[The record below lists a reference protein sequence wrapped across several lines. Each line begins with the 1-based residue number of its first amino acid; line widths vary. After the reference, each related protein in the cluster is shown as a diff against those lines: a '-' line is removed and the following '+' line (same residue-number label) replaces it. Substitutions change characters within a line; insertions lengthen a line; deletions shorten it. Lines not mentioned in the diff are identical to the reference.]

1 MPFHNVLRTLI
12 FLAKEF
18 VIWCIKHFGSFVFN
32 GTPLSTVAGGRPVDV
47 CGVAL

>member
-1 MPFHNVLRTLI
+1 MLFHVVLRTLI

-18 VIWCIKHFGSFVFN
+18 ASCVLNTCGNFFFN
-32 GTPLSTVAGGRPVDV
+32 GTSLSTVAGGRPVDV

>member
-1 MPFHNVLRTLI
+1 MLFHAVLRTLI

-18 VIWCIKHFGSFVFN
+18 VIGSSAFN
-32 GTPLSTVAGGRPVDV
+32 GTPLSTVARGRPVDV